1 MELSQINQRIAV
13 VNAESKRLNNER
25 AVNIGKRETLE
36 KQLADAIA
44 LYNSTYNTS
53 ITADDLG
60 AEIQRVAS
68 EKERE
73 VSNIENMLNL
83 IKSGQ
88 FEEAQNMAVNG
99 VVEEEVPN
107 SAVNVGVEGAKVAVP
122 SGSFNGVVPSPAPSG
137 VANGVASP
145 APSAAPSG
153 VALTEVASAPNAVPN
168 LGVPSQSGVAP
179 SQAPSAVPNLGAP
192 SPAQPPK
199 TPELSSLDV
208 GQPVAKPTQL
218 SGLDID
224 EEPVGKP
231 PVLGKPPV
239 AQPPKT
245 PVNIGEASSQG
256 APITSFNA
264 ILGGSQFKPQG
275 NS

>member
-99 VVEEEVPN
+99 VVEGA
-107 SAVNVGVEGAKVAVP
+107 SGVAP
-122 SGSFNGVVPSPAPSG
+122 SSVVNGVVPSPVPSAVPNMG
-137 VANGVASP
+137 VEGAKIAVPSSSVNGVASP
-145 APSAAPSG
+145 APSG
-153 VALTEVASAPNAVPN
+153 VVLTEVASAPNAVPN
-168 LGVPSQSGVAP
+168 GVAP
-179 SQAPSAVPNLGAP
+179 SPTPSAVPNLGVS

-199 TPELSSLDV
+199 TPELSGLDV

-245 PVNIGEASSQG
+245 PVNIGGASSQG